1 MNLSDGVGPQG
12 DPVRSGAKR
21 LTRDQDLPNENFD
34 YVIVGAGSAG
44 CVLADRLTAE
54 GSRRVLLLEYGGS
67 DRSIF
72 IQMPSALSIPMNMPK
87 YNWCYDTQPEPH
99 LNGRRIHTPRGKV
112 LGGSSSINGLVYIR
126 GNPQDFERWASEGAS
141 GWSYRDVLP
150 YFKRAE
156 TREEGGD
163 EYRGGDGKLQTS
175 YGSVSNPLH
184 AAWLAAAAQAGYP
197 QSADINGFQQEGFGR
212 MDMTVGGG
220 RRCSAANAYL
230 RPAMNRPNLEVRT
243 HALATRIVF
252 EGGRARALEYTHG
265 GGAHRVQVA
274 AEVILCGGPINSPQ
288 LLKLSGVGPAAEL
301 QTLGIDVV
309 HNLPGV
315 GENLQDH
322 LEFYFQV
329 ACKEPITLY
338 SSINLWS
345 RALIGARW
353 LLRKDGLGATN
364 HFETCGFIR
373 SRPGIEYPDI
383 QYHFLPMAVAYD
395 GSTLAQE
402 HGFQAHVG
410 PMRSKS
416 RGWVRLTSTNP
427 FDKPRISFNYL
438 SQPDDWIEMRA
449 CVRLTREIFAQ
460 AAFDRYR
467 GREIQPGADV
477 QTDEQIDAFIRA
489 KVESAYHPSCSCKMG
504 SPQDTLAVV
513 DPETRVYG
521 LEGLRVV
528 DSSIMPS
535 VTTGNL
541 NAPTIMLAEKAADHI
556 LGRGMLA
563 PATAPFYRSANWQT
577 AQR

>member
-1 MNLSDGVGPQG
+1 MEHTPL
-12 DPVRSGAKR
+12 AEE
-21 LTRDQDLPNENFD
+21 TFD

-44 CVLADRLTAE
+44 CVLADRLTAD
-54 GSRRVLLLEYGGS
+54 GRNRVLLLEYGGS

-72 IQMPSALSIPMNMPK
+72 IQMPSALSIPMNMEK
-87 YNWCYDTQPEPH
+87 YNWFYHSEPEPH
-99 LNGRRIHTPRGKV
+99 LDGRRMHTPRGKV

-126 GNPQDFERWASEGAS
+126 GNAQDFEGWSAHGAA

-150 YFKRAE
+150 YFRRAE
-156 TREEGGD
+156 SRAEGGD
-163 EYRGGDGKLQTS
+163 AYRGQDGKLKTR
-175 YGSVSNPLH
+175 YGTVSNPLH
-184 AAWLAAAAQAGYP
+184 AAWLAAAGEAGYP
-197 QSADINGFQQEGFGR
+197 HTTDVNGFQQEGFGR
-212 MDMTVGGG
+212 MDMTVADG

-230 RPAMNRPNLEVRT
+230 RPAMRRPNLKVLT

-252 EGGRARALEYTHG
+252 EGRRAVGLDYVRGNTTR
-265 GGAHRVQVA
+265 RVRVA
-274 AEVILCGGPINSPQ
+274 RELILSAGPINSPQ
-288 LLKLSGVGPAAEL
+288 LLKLSGIGPAAEL
-301 QTLGIDVV
+301 RTHGIPVV
-309 HNLPGV
+309 HDLPGV

-338 SSINLWS
+338 SSINPWS

-353 LLRKDGLGATN
+353 LLRQDGLGATN

-373 SRPGIEYPDI
+373 SRPGVPYPDI

-416 RGWVRLTSTNP
+416 RGWVRLASADP
-427 FDKPRISFNYL
+427 RDKPRILFNYL
-438 SQPDDWIEMRA
+438 SEPDDRTEMRA

-467 GREIQPGADV
+467 GREIQPGGAV
-477 QTDEQIDAFIRA
+477 QSDDEIDAFVRA

-504 SPQDTLAVV
+504 SAEDASAVV
-513 DPETRVYG
+513 APDTRVHG
-521 LEGLRVV
+521 LDGLRVV

-535 VTTGNL
+535 ITTGNL

-556 LGRGMLA
+556 LGRGMAEPEHA
-563 PATAPFYRSANWQT
+563 PYYVAPNWRT

>member
-1 MNLSDGVGPQG
+1 LSDE
-12 DPVRSGAKR
+12 S
-21 LTRDQDLPNENFD
+21 FD

-44 CVLADRLTAE
+44 CVLADRLTAD
-54 GSRRVLLLEYGGS
+54 GRNRVLLLEYGGS

-87 YNWCYDTQPEPH
+87 YNWFYHSEPEPH
-99 LNGRRIHTPRGKV
+99 LDGRRMHTPRGKV

-126 GNPQDFERWASEGAS
+126 GNAQDFE
-141 GWSYRDVLP
+141 GWSAQGAKGWAYRDVLP
-150 YFKRAE
+150 YFRRAE
-156 TREEGGD
+156 TRQEGGD
-163 EYRGGDGKLQTS
+163 EYRGSGGKLHTR
-175 YGSVSNPLH
+175 YGTVENPLH
-184 AAWLAAAAQAGYP
+184 AAWLAAAREAGYP
-197 QSADINGFQQEGFGR
+197 LTADVNGFQQEGFGR
-212 MDMTVGGG
+212 MDMTVGEG

-230 RPAMNRPNLEVRT
+230 RPAMRRPNLKVLT

-252 EGGRARALEYTHG
+252 EGRRAAGLEYVRG
-265 GGAHRVQVA
+265 GTTHRVRVDR
-274 AEVILCGGPINSPQ
+274 ELILSGGPINSPQ

-301 QTLGIDVV
+301 RTHGIPVICD
-309 HNLPGV
+309 LPGV

-338 SSINLWS
+338 SSINLWN

-373 SRPGIEYPDI
+373 SRPGVPYPDI

-416 RGWVRLTSTNP
+416 RGWVRLASANP
-427 FDKPRISFNYL
+427 LDKPRILFNYM
-438 SQPDDWIEMRA
+438 SEPDDRTEMRA

-460 AAFDRYR
+460 PAFDRYR
-467 GREIQPGADV
+467 GREIQPGADA
-477 QTDEQIDAFIRA
+477 QTDEEIDAFIRA

-504 SPQDTLAVV
+504 SPQDPLAVV
-513 DPETRVYG
+513 DPDTRVYG
-521 LEGLRVV
+521 LDGLRVV

-556 LGRGMLA
+556 LGRGMA
-563 PATAPFYRSANWQT
+563 PPENAPFYVAPNWQL

>member
-1 MNLSDGVGPQG
+1 VAVAGLAQE
-12 DPVRSGAKR
+12 R
-21 LTRDQDLPNENFD
+21 FD

-44 CVLADRLTAE
+44 CVLADRLSAD
-54 GSRRVLLLEYGGS
+54 GRSSVLLLEYGGS

-87 YNWCYDTQPEPH
+87 YNWFYHTEPEPH
-99 LNGRRIHTPRGKV
+99 LGGRVMHTPRGKV

-126 GNPQDFERWASEGAS
+126 GNPQDFEEWNARGAAGWA
-141 GWSYRDVLP
+141 YRDVLP
-150 YFKRAE
+150 YFRRTEKRQ
-156 TREEGGD
+156 EGGN
-163 EYRGGDGKLQTS
+163 EYRGGSGKIGTR
-175 YGSVSNPLH
+175 YGTLENPLH
-184 AAWLAAAAQAGYP
+184 AAWLSAGVQAGYP
-197 QSADINGFQQEGFGR
+197 STTDVNGFQQEGFGR
-212 MDMTVGGG
+212 MDMTVADG
-220 RRCSAANAYL
+220 RRSSAANAYL
-230 RPAMNRPNLEVRT
+230 RPALRRSNLKVLT

-252 EGGRARALEYTHG
+252 EGRRAVGLEYVRGGATHG
-265 GGAHRVQVA
+265 VRIDR
-274 AEVILCGGPINSPQ
+274 ELILSGGPINSPQ
-288 LLKLSGVGPAAEL
+288 LLKLSGVGPGAEL
-301 QTLGIDVV
+301 QALGIPVIHD
-309 HNLPGV
+309 LPGV

-338 SSINLWS
+338 SSIKLWN

-373 SRPGIEYPDI
+373 SRPGVPFPDI

-410 PMRSKS
+410 PMRTKS
-416 RGWVRLTSTNP
+416 RGWVRLASTNP
-427 FDKPRISFNYL
+427 LDKPRILFNYM
-438 SQPDDWIEMRA
+438 SETDDWTEMRA

-460 AAFDRYR
+460 PAFDRYR
-467 GREIQPGADV
+467 GREIQPGEKV
-477 QTDEQIDAFIRA
+477 QGDAEIDAFIRA

-504 SPQDTLAVV
+504 SAQDPLAVV

-528 DSSIMPS
+528 DSSIMPQ

-541 NAPTIMLAEKAADHI
+541 NAPTLMLAEKAADHI
-556 LGRGMLA
+556 LGRGLL
-563 PATAPFYRSANWQT
+563 PPEDAPFYVAPNWER

>member
-1 MNLSDGVGPQG
+1 MADES
-12 DPVRSGAKR
+12 
-21 LTRDQDLPNENFD
+21 FD
-34 YVIVGAGSAG
+34 YIIVGAGSAG
-44 CVLADRLTAE
+44 CVLADRLSAD
-54 GSRRVLLLEYGGS
+54 RQHRVLLIEYGGS
-67 DRSIF
+67 DRSMF

-87 YNWCYDTQPEPH
+87 YNWFYHTDPEPH
-99 LNGRRIHTPRGKV
+99 LNGRRMHTPRGKV

-126 GNPQDFERWASEGAS
+126 GNPQDFERWSREGAA
-141 GWSYRDVLP
+141 GWSYREVLP

-156 TREEGGD
+156 RREEGGN
-163 EYRGGDGKLQTS
+163 EYRGGTGKLQTS
-175 YGSVSNPLH
+175 YGRVTNPLH
-184 AAWLAAAAQAGYP
+184 AAWLRAASEAGYP

-220 RRCSAANAYL
+220 RRCSAARAYL
-230 RPAMNRPNLEVRT
+230 HPAMQRPNLKVLT
-243 HALATRIVF
+243 HALATRLLF
-252 EGGRARALEYTHG
+252 EGRRACGIEYSREGKIYRAGVGKEL
-265 GGAHRVQVA
+265 
-274 AEVILCGGPINSPQ
+274 ILSGGPINSPQ
-288 LLKLSGVGPAAEL
+288 LLKLSGIGPAAEL
-301 QTLGIDVV
+301 RAHGIEVLHD
-309 HNLPGV
+309 LPGV

-338 SSINLWS
+338 SSINWWN

-373 SRPGIEYPDI
+373 SRAGIAYPDI

-416 RGWVRLTSTNP
+416 RGWVRLASTDP
-427 FDKPRISFNYL
+427 FEKPHIRFNYL
-438 SQPDDWIEMRA
+438 SEPDDWIEMRA

-460 AAFDRYR
+460 PAFDRYR

-504 SPQDTLAVV
+504 DAKDPMAVV
-513 DPETRVYG
+513 DPETRVHG

-556 LGRGMLA
+556 RSRGMLA
-563 PATAPFYRSANWQT
+563 PEETHFYSAPNWRSA
-577 AQR
+577 QR

>member
-1 MNLSDGVGPQG
+1 MEETV
-12 DPVRSGAKR
+12 
-21 LTRDQDLPNENFD
+21 D
-34 YVIVGAGSAG
+34 YLIIGAGSAG
-44 CVLADRLTAE
+44 CVLADRLSAD

-87 YNWCYDTQPEPH
+87 FNWFYHTEPEPH
-99 LNGRRIHTPRGKV
+99 LNGRRMHTPRGKV

-126 GNPQDFERWASEGAS
+126 GNAQDFERWAEEGAA

-156 TREEGGD
+156 SREEGGD
-163 EYRGGDGKLQTS
+163 DYRGSSGKLRTS
-175 YGSVSNPLH
+175 YGRVTNPLH
-184 AAWLAAAAQAGYP
+184 GAWLAAAGEAGYP
-197 QSADINGFQQEGFGR
+197 QSSDVNGFQQEGFGR
-212 MDMTVGGG
+212 MDMTVAGGI
-220 RRCSAANAYL
+220 RCSASRAYL
-230 RPAMNRPNLEVRT
+230 RPAMRRSNLKVVT
-243 HALATRIVF
+243 HALATRILF
-252 EGGRARALEYTHG
+252 EGRRARGVEYSQG
-265 GGAHRVQVA
+265 GTTHRVRVD
-274 AEVILCGGPINSPQ
+274 AEVILSGGPINSPQ

-301 QTLGIDVV
+301 RSQGIEIV
-309 HNLPGV
+309 HDLPGV

-338 SSINLWS
+338 SSISPWN

-373 SRPGIEYPDI
+373 SRAGVAYPDI

-416 RGWVRLTSTNP
+416 RGWVRLASPDP
-427 FDKPRISFNYL
+427 FEKPRIQFNYL
-438 SQPDDWIEMRA
+438 SEPDDWTEMRA

-460 AAFDRYR
+460 RAFDRYR

-477 QTDEQIDAFIRA
+477 QTDAQIDAFIRA

-504 SPQDTLAVV
+504 RPTDPMAVV
-513 DPETRVYG
+513 DPQTRVIG

-556 LGRGMLA
+556 LGRGML
-563 PATAPFYRSANWQT
+563 PAASAPFYTSSNWRSA
-577 AQR
+577 QR